1 MRKFSFLAIMALS
14 LFVFSSC
21 SSIFCGAKAKVTF
34 DSNVD
39 EATLTIDGQ
48 KHKNVTFPYTTKVRR
63 GFDETI
69 VKVEAPSYNTETV
82 IINKNFNAVSVLNL
96 CDILAWGI
104 DAATGAITKP
114 EFKFYEIEMTPKK
127 ETKSKE

>member
-1 MRKFSFLAIMALS
+1 MKKLFTGIIGIIS

-48 KHKNVTFPYTTKVRR
+48 KYKNVTFPYTTKVRR

-69 VKVEAPSYNTETV
+69 VKVEAPLYNTETI

-96 CDILAWGI
+96 CDILGWGI